1 MVKQV
6 IVVRTDL
13 NMRKGKIGAQV
24 AHASMKVLLDRMS
37 TERKFVPVFL
47 IDEKTNKIG
56 PTYQKEVVIKSMMF
70 DPESAWDEWVN
81 GLFTKIVLGVGS
93 LEELYELRN
102 KAAFLDL
109 PFAIIE
115 DAGKTEFFDECPRCS
130 GTGFVPITNDTEIE
144 MECSLCNGEGKV
156 SRPTITCMA
165 IGPAESAI
173 IDQVT
178 GQLKPI

>member
-1 MVKQV
+1 MV
-6 IVVRTDL
+6 IVVRKDL

-37 TERKFVPVFL
+37 TERRVVPVFL
-47 IDEKTNKIG
+47 INEKSDKMG
-56 PTYQKEVVIKSMMF
+56 PTYQKEIIIKSMMF
-70 DPESAWDEWVN
+70 DPGSELDQWFN
-81 GLFTKIVLGVGS
+81 GLFTKIVLGVDS
-93 LEELYELRN
+93 EEELFELRN

-109 PFAIIE
+109 PFAVIQ
-115 DAGKTEFFDECPRCS
+115 DAGKTEFFDECPVCF
-130 GTGFVPITNDTEIE
+130 GLGKHAAVADMEIE
-144 MECSLCNGEGKV
+144 CPRCNGDGKV